1 MTRIGIIT
9 QARMTSSRLPGKVLI
24 PAGGRS
30 MLDHHIDRLSSADLP
45 VVLATT
51 TNAADDP
58 LADLGHRRGIEVFRG
73 SEDDVLSRFA
83 GAASSAGLDV
93 VVRVTSDCPLIDAA
107 LISDGVRRFVEL
119 DDPHAHVSNVLER
132 TYPRGFDFEVF
143 AASAL
148 AEADRNATEPAEREH
163 VTPYLYTGRSP
174 RSSIHSITQQVD
186 ASHYRVTLDTPEDLT
201 VIRALIED
209 HGAAGLDVSEIVAVL
224 DSHPEL
230 AAINSHVEQKKL
242 GE

>member
-73 SEDDVLSRFA
+73 SEGDVLSRFA

-107 LISDGVRRFVEL
+107 LISDGVR
-119 DDPHAHVSNVLER
+119 LER